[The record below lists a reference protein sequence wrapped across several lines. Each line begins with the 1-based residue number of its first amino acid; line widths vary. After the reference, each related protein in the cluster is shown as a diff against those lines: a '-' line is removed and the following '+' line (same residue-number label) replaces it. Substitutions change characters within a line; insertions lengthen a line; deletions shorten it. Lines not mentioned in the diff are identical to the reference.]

1 METADWPNVRQ
12 AAETWGSSNLSQ
24 PASEWGFLTLG
35 TEKGADKLNTP
46 SLLQKQSTSP
56 RMAVSHKSPALGT
69 VAGERMSLRSAWAT

>member
-24 PASEWGFLTLG
+24 PASEWGFQTLG
-35 TEKGADKLNTP
+35 TEKEADKPNTP

-56 RMAVSHKSPALGT
+56 RMACHTRALRLGQWLEN
-69 VAGERMSLRSAWAT
+69 G